1 MQQVSTYLLFEEQF
15 ELPDGQG
22 SCLGML
28 TEYVE
33 DVSLSAHVYRSLQA
47 QGDDDGFEV
56 VKSLVSPSAL
66 SKLLITPQL

>member
-1 MQQVSTYLLFEEQF
+1 MQQASTYLLFEEQF

-47 QGDDDGFEV
+47 QGNEGFEI
-56 VKSLVSPSAL
+56 VKSLVSSPAL
-66 SKLLITPQL
+66 